1 MHRRTA
7 PLRRLTAILTA
18 VVLSS
23 ALPATATA
31 QTVSIGTASFLEWDV
46 PASANSA
53 AGALEVVSTGGSTR
67 DVFYVTKQPTPAP
80 RLIRLINP
88 SAGPTTWQSWAL
100 YAAAQPTID
109 TGGLKMRTTTEGGM
123 TGQLV
128 FVRDTASIHRVTTNS
143 NVNNHTRWVDTGF
156 GSTSDLALDL
166 LPVGGSA
173 DIYTTSPAAG
183 GTLQRLNGGSNAVR
197 RWIVGGGAGSVYLSG
212 VAVRRTSASQVRVYW
227 SEPTSNI
234 IGELNPATN
243 AIRRW
248 SLATTGASGPR
259 QLDFDAAGNLWVVT
273 SSGHVVRL
281 NLSTND
287 VTPYLI
293 PTPGSSP
300 FGVGP
305 DGSIGFTENATKK
318 VGMLIPDGTDFNVT
332 PTTATITPTNTTVPQ
347 NTVSNP
353 PTSGTVTP
361 IAGTGPATSTGTAAT
376 GIFVEATLPLV
387 SASPN
392 AIEDDTLQPTPPSGA
407 FARAFFY
414 SVSTPS
420 SNRIGRVELVRPAPV
435 PTTVVLD
442 PLAAPNP
449 VDSEHCV
456 TATVRDQYEQPMGD
470 INVEFRV
477 TGSVTTGGNADTDAN
492 GEAEFCY
499 TGPAFPGPDAIH
511 AWADWNPDNG
521 TQDPLAMPPEP
532 FGDATKTWTFPVS
545 TPGCEVKITNG
556 GWIIAANTDRASFG
570 GNAKVDGNGNVSG
583 NEEYQD
589 HGPVQSFNA
598 HGNVTVV
605 TCSFTD
611 RTQATIFGYASVDGQ
626 GSHLYRI
633 DVKDLAEPG
642 KNNDTYRFRL
652 EATPFPYDSGEQTLK
667 GGNVQIHQSN

>member
-1 MHRRTA
+1 MHKRIA
-7 PLRRLTAILTA
+7 SLRRLTAILSV

-23 ALPATATA
+23 LLPAAAAA
-31 QTVSIGTASFLEWDV
+31 QTVSIGTANFLEWDV

-53 AGALEVVSTGGSTR
+53 AGALEVVSTGGSAR

-80 RLIRLINP
+80 RLIRLANP

-100 YAAAQPTID
+100 YTLPSTID
-109 TGGLKMRTTTEGGM
+109 TGGLKMRPGEGGS
-123 TGQLV
+123 GQLV
-128 FVRDTASIHRVTTNS
+128 FIRDAASIHRLTTNS

-156 GSTSDLALDL
+156 GSTSDLALDV

-183 GTLQRLNGGSNAVR
+183 GTLQRLNGGSGAVR
-197 RWIVGGGAGSVYLSG
+197 RWTVGGGAGSVYLSG
-212 VAVRRTSASQVRVYW
+212 VAVRRTTSPARVLVYW
-227 SEPTSNI
+227 SEPTSNM

-259 QLDFDAAGNLWVVT
+259 QLDFDAAGNAWVVT
-273 SSGHVVRL
+273 TSGHVVRL
-281 NLSTND
+281 NPSNND
-287 VTPYLI
+287 ITPYTI

-305 DGSIGFTENATKK
+305 DGFIGFTENATKK
-318 VGMLIPDGTDFNVT
+318 VGMLIPDGTVLNVS
-332 PTTATITPTNTTVPQ
+332 PATTSITPSNTTLGS
-347 NTVSNP
+347 TTISKP
-353 PTSGTVTP
+353 PTGGTVTP

-376 GIFVEATLPLV
+376 GIFVEATLPLL
-387 SASPN
+387 SAAPN
-392 AIEDDTLQPTPPSGA
+392 AIEDDTTQPTPPSGA

-414 SVSTPS
+414 SVSMPS
-420 SNRIGRVELVRPAPV
+420 TNRVGRVELVRPAPV

-449 VDSEHCV
+449 VDTEHCV
-456 TATVRDQYEQPMGD
+456 TATVRDQYEQPMED

-477 TGSVTTGGNADTDAN
+477 TGSVTTGGNADTDAD

-499 TGPAFPGPDAIH
+499 TGPAFPGADAIH
-511 AWADWNPDNG
+511 AWADWNPDNDM
-521 TQDPLAMPPEP
+521 QDLLAVPSEP
-532 FGDATKTWTFPVS
+532 SGDATKEWTFPVS

-556 GWIIAANTDRASFG
+556 GWIIADNGDRASFG
-570 GNAKVDGNGNVSG
+570 GNAKVDADGNVSG

-589 HGPVQSFNA
+589 HGPAQPFNA
-598 HGNVTVV
+598 HGDVMIV
-605 TCSFTD
+605 TCSFGD
-611 RTQATIFGYASVDGQ
+611 QTQATIFGNASVDGQ

-633 DVKDLAEPG
+633 DVQDLGEPG
-642 KNNDTYRFRL
+642 RGTDTYRFRL
-652 EATPFPYDSGEQTLK
+652 EATPFPYDSGEQLLE